1 MEPVSVIRNV
11 YGTLARNWNGLS
23 DDDIIGALPFVKQ
36 DEIELFR
43 RPLVDRNWRE
53 LFLRLMK
60 HPRVMASPM

>member
-1 MEPVSVIRNV
+1 MIRNV

-43 RPLVDRNWRE
+43 RPLVDRNSRNCIDADHV
-53 LFLRLMK
+53 LDG
-60 HPRVMASPM
+60 S